1 MKSITNLKDLK
12 QLNLNIEIEKE
23 FYYQIMKFSKQINTD
38 DFYYI
43 ANFILIEKI
52 EELYQQT
59 KSVNCIVDN
68 IENLLDI
75 IEVVEKYNTY
85 VELIII
91 MNNDFFVSI
100 SIPNDIFNKLNDN
113 IKQKLI

>member
-23 FYYQIMKFSKQINTD
+23 FYYQIMKFSKQIDTD

-59 KSVNCIVDN
+59 NCVNCIIDN

-75 IEVVEKYNTY
+75 IEVVEKYNNY

-91 MNNDFFVSI
+91 MNNDFFVTI